1 MHGVTSCAKS
11 SLYSLDRPTPEPNL
25 VKVSKEEMV
34 QFVAPLVAEGF
45 NVSIA

>member
-1 MHGVTSCAKS
+1 MREIKPHQIMV
-11 SLYSLDRPTPEPNL
+11 YSLDRPTPEPNL
-25 VKVSKEEMV
+25 VKVSKEEMA